1 MISVSSSQDTVT
13 SSPDLAPLLDIIFI
27 VMVFLLLTANITIE
41 TMQVDIP
48 TTADSEVLQTPAAD
62 ALAIN
67 ILASAPYWAIK
78 KQSYAD
84 WPSFSQALLKQHNNN
99 QQQPLV
105 IGVDKNAP
113 VERMLKLLAF
123 LQKNNINA
131 TSIIMEEESL

>member
-1 MISVSSSQDTVT
+1 MISARSNQATVT
-13 SSPDLAPLLDIIFI
+13 LYPDLAPLLDIIFI
-27 VMVFLLLTANITIE
+27 VMVFLLLTANISIQ

-78 KQSYAD
+78 QQTFAD
-84 WPSFSQALLKQHNNN
+84 WPSFSQALLAQHKDN

-105 IGVDKNAP
+105 IGVDRNAP

-131 TSIIMEEESL
+131 TSIIMEEE